1 MPDRLNIQ
9 KIFSAPDV
17 KHGLSLF
24 NSNEINAIKKLII
37 EQEGKYLIKCQ
48 IKNRYKIAKSE
59 EIVRQLWIYRLLNEY
74 NYPKKR
80 IGVKK
85 IINFASQIEPQAVDI
100 VVFQEDLKHY
110 HILFEIKRSDRTA
123 GLRQLKSYCNTEGD
137 PIGIWSNGNGI
148 IRLHREKPNLFVEIT
163 RIPKISETLGE
174 ILTERRAFK
183 WLEEHNELKQG
194 KNTLKKILLDLK
206 ELVLGDAEVEV
217 FDEIFKLIY
226 AKLYDERNGINNPDY
241 QLEFFAGDRSPEQV
255 KRAITTLL
263 EGAKRSWTG
272 VFDST
277 DEIELVDTHLKVCVS
292 FLEKIKLLNSNLRI
306 IDEAFKYLIPEKSKK
321 KEGQFFTPR
330 PIQDMVVKML
340 NPKAHE
346 FVIDPDCGSA
356 GFLLHS
362 VKWVAGGVVTGKGL
376 PIAAKNFTQNNIY
389 GIDFTKEAIKIA
401 KAINIIVGD
410 GKSHIFGG
418 GLYADSLNPLLWND
432 EIKAALR
439 PRLLRFPKNPKK
451 DKENQSRFL
460 YFDFDLLMT
469 NPLFT
474 GKVKERDILK
484 LYQLAEKNDRL
495 VKQIGRH
502 ILFLD
507 RSLQFIRSGGRMAIV
522 LPESLLNCASTE
534 YIRRFIIDKARILA
548 VVGLHENT
556 FKPHTGIKTSILF
569 LQKYTNEERK
579 KIQGIKE
586 KCEREWFEFVEQLK
600 KKYQDVGWDKLLS
613 EEELSEELKS
623 FVETYF
629 EEREELEEET
639 RKRLEEKIE
648 GSEGEEAE
656 ETDKIEEIKRKK
668 SLKTLTKY
676 VDLVEEVKK
685 YYQDMSWDKLLCE
698 EELSE
703 ELKSFINTYFKT
715 KIKSGES
722 IEGSEIEEK
731 EKIKSKKS
739 LKDLI
744 EKLQEIQNLLIER
757 HKKLKGNILNDE
769 KREETKK
776 DIDALTDR
784 IKKFN
789 KEISKRTLGGQIYL
803 TLNDIEITEQ
813 FKKFWIDGKVIE
825 EIDYP
830 IFFAVNQKSLKNHK
844 GEYRY
849 KRGVNGEFLL
859 DKHGRSIIDHDLDE
873 ITKDFVKF
881 AKEQNLNFWRA

>member
-1 MPDRLNIQ
+1 MPDKLNLQ
-9 KIFSAPDV
+9 EIFSAPDV

-24 NSNEINAIKKLII
+24 NSDEIKAIERLII

-48 IKNRYKIAKSE
+48 IKNRYKIAKPE

-85 IINFASQIEPQAVDI
+85 IIYFASQAGSQFADI

-110 HILFEIKRSDRTA
+110 YILFEIKMSDRTT
-123 GLRQLKSYCNTEGD
+123 GLEKLKNYCSTEGS
-137 PIGIWSNGNGI
+137 PIGIWSNGDEI
-148 IRLHREKPNLFVEIT
+148 VRLHKEEPNLFIEIP
-163 RIPKISETLGE
+163 RIPKISETLRDM
-174 ILTERRAFK
+174 LTERWTFE

-194 KNTLKKILLDLK
+194 KNTLKKILLDLE
-206 ELVLGDAEVEV
+206 ELVLRDAGVKI

-226 AKLYDERNGINNPDY
+226 AKLYDELNGINNPDY

-255 KRAITTLL
+255 KRAIAILL
-263 EGAKRSWTG
+263 EGAKRSWSG

-277 DEIELVDTHLKVCVS
+277 DEIELMDAHLKVCVS
-292 FLEKIKLLNSNLRI
+292 FLEKIKLFNSKLRV
-306 IDEAFKYLIPEKSKK
+306 IDEAFKYLIPEESKK

-330 PIQDMVVKML
+330 SIQDMVVKML

-362 VKWVAGGVVTGKGL
+362 IKWVAGGVITGRGL
-376 PIAAKNFTQNNIY
+376 SAAAKNFTQNNIY

-401 KAINIIVGD
+401 KAINFIVGN

-418 GLYADSLNPLLWND
+418 GSGGDSLNPLIWND
-432 EIKAALR
+432 EIKSALR
-439 PRLLRFPKNPKK
+439 PRLLRFPENQEK
-451 DKENQSRFL
+451 DKDNQNRFL

-484 LYQLAEKNDRL
+484 LYQLAVKNSRL

-507 RSLQFIRSGGRMAIV
+507 RSLQFIKPGGRMAIV
-522 LPESLLNCASTE
+522 LPQSLLNSASAE
-534 YIRRFIIDKARILA
+534 YIRRFIIDEARILA
-548 VVGLHENT
+548 VVGLHGNT
-556 FKPHTGIKTSILF
+556 FKPYTGIKTSILF
-569 LQKYTNEERK
+569 LQKYTNEEK
-579 KIQGIKE
+579 KKTQGIKV
-586 KCEREWFEFVEQLK
+586 KCEREWFEFVERLK
-600 KKYQDVGWDKLLS
+600 KEYQDVSWDKLLP
-613 EEELSEELKS
+613 EEELNEELKS

-639 RKRLEEKIE
+639 RKKLEEKIE
-648 GSEGEEAE
+648 SLEDEKAE
-656 ETDKIEEIKRKK
+656 ELEKTEEIKRKK
-668 SLKTLTKY
+668 SLKALTEC

-685 YYQDMSWDKLLCE
+685 YYQNTSWDKLLCE
-698 EELSE
+698 GKLSE
-703 ELKSFINTYFKT
+703 EIKSFINTYFET
-715 KIKSGES
+715 KKKLEEK
-722 IEGSEIEEK
+722 IEGSDIEGAE
-731 EKIKSKKS
+731 EIKSKKS

-744 EKLQEIQNLLIER
+744 EKLQEMQALLSDKQ
-757 HKKLKGNILNDE
+757 KKLKGNISNDE
-769 KREETKK
+769 KIEETRKE
-776 DIDALTDR
+776 ISALIGE

-789 KEISKRTLGGQIYL
+789 REISQRTLGGQIYL
-803 TLNDIEITEQ
+803 TLNDIEITKQ
-813 FKKFWIDGKVIE
+813 FKKFWLDGKVIE
-825 EIDYP
+825 EIDYQ

-844 GEYRY
+844 GECRY
-849 KRGVNGEFLL
+849 KRGVKGEFLL
-859 DKHGRSIIDHDLDE
+859 DKYGHSIIDHDLDE
-873 ITKDFVKF
+873 IAEDFVKF
-881 AKEQNLNFWRA
+881 AKKQNFNFWRA